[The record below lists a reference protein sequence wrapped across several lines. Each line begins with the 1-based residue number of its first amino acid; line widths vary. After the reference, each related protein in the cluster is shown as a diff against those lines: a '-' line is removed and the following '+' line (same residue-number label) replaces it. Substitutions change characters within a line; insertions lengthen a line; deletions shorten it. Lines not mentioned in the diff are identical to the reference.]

1 MALAL
6 DCEGGQ
12 MHRHNLVF
20 LELSQRLRRLA
31 HDVQSLSESQPDFLE
46 KLESFRIELD
56 SLAYQLRRANSI

>member
-12 MHRHNLVF
+12 MHRQNSEL

-31 HDVQSLSESQPDFLE
+31 HDAQSLPESQPDFLE
-46 KLESFRIELD
+46 KLAGLQNELK
-56 SLAYQLRRANSI
+56 SLACRLRRIN